1 MSDRSSYEP
10 RRPVE
15 PEIIPPGEPLRPE
28 RRGDMWI
35 RVSRGAYNREIHIR
49 RPSLFHIVAGALAV
63 GLVLGLVLAVLV
75 GVLLVWIPIVGLVLA
90 GLILASLLRGWRR
103 GL

>member
-1 MSDRSSYEP
+1 MSDRSSYDS

-35 RVSRGAYNREIHIR
+35 RVSRGTYDREIHIR
-49 RPSLFHIVAGALAV
+49 KPSLFNIVAGALVV
-63 GLVLGLVLAVLV
+63 GLVSGLVLALLV
-75 GVLLVWIPIVGLVLA
+75 GMLLMWIPIVGLILA

>member
-1 MSDRSSYEP
+1 MSDRSSYDS

-35 RVSRGAYNREIHIR
+35 RVSRGTYNREIHIR
-49 RPSLFHIVAGALAV
+49 KPSLFHIVAGALAV
-63 GLVLGLVLAVLV
+63 GLVSGLVLAVLV
-75 GVLLVWIPIVGLVLA
+75 GMLLVWIPIVGLMLA
-90 GLILASLLRGWRR
+90 ALILASLLRGWRR